1 MYARYPKFGEKI
13 TGLPHRSYMAEVH
26 MGSNRNLFTANSEGL
41 PVFEG
46 RMVDS
51 YDYRAKGYAS
61 GRGRSADWDDLPF
74 GSAEKAILPQ
84 WRILRDVIPDKLFGR
99 IDKYRIG
106 FCDVASSTNERALF
120 AALIPPNTICGD
132 KVPTLLLNCGGPS
145 DFMLWL
151 GVANSLTMDFVVRKK
166 VALKMSY
173 TIMDS
178 LPFPRDWETTSAARD
193 IAERVFALCAV
204 GQDMNDFRRLVQEEG
219 RIQCATSGVERADQR
234 ARLIAEIDAL
244 VAHEVYGLTRREM
257 LYILDPANLL
267 GESCGIETFRALKN
281 REIREYGEFRTQR
294 LVLEAW
300 DELVA
305 KEKVA

>member
-1 MYARYPKFGEKI
+1 
-13 TGLPHRSYMAEVH
+13 
-26 MGSNRNLFTANSEGL
+26 
-41 PVFEG
+41 
-46 RMVDS
+46 
-51 YDYRAKGYAS
+51 
-61 GRGRSADWDDLPF
+61 
-74 GSAEKAILPQ
+74 
-84 WRILRDVIPDKLFGR
+84 
-99 IDKYRIG
+99 
-106 FCDVASSTNERALF
+106 
-120 AALIPPNTICGD
+120 
-132 KVPTLLLNCGGPS
+132 
-145 DFMLWL
+145 MLWL

-178 LPFPRDWETTSAARD
+178 LPFPRDWATIPVARD

-204 GQDMNDFRRLVQEEG
+204 GQDMNDFRLLVQKEG
-219 RIQCATSGVERADQR
+219 RIHCPSAGVESTDQR
-234 ARLIAEIDAL
+234 ARLMAEIDAL

-267 GESCGIETFRALKN
+267 GEDCGLETFKAMKN
-281 REIREYGEFRTQR
+281 REIREYGEYRTQR